1 MIIWIIKYF
10 SSIFVNSVGFK
21 WEETIVDSEKRKIN
35 SWWYVTSSQSRKT
48 CLWKIIS
55 QRKWQRIWWWLPHWC
70 KFQSSRVWMVPSGFS
85 GPGPLKDII
94 SLRFNDFL
102 WLWNWKIHLKGTNYS
117 IKKGLRINH
126 SKESYYQHLNDCI
139 LVSLINKINLFCV
152 FFMTLGLF

>member
-1 MIIWIIKYF
+1 MLQVRKVAKHVYEKLF
-10 SSIFVNSVGFK
+10 LNENDKEYDDDYLTDVSFRVLELERFDP
-21 WEETIVDSEKRKIN
+21 DSADL
-35 SWWYVTSSQSRKT
+35 V
-48 CLWKIIS
+48 LWKI
-55 QRKWQRIWWWLPHWC
+55 L
-70 KFQSSRVWMVPSGFS
+70 F
-85 GPGPLKDII
+85 II
-94 SLRFNDFL
+94 SLRINDFL